1 MPKSYYLP
9 TDDSGKIEVLESLAA
24 KLPAYKEVLYIST
37 EEIETV
43 QADAVAMRYILSVF
57 NQMQS
62 NAKQWTAYKNLIRDG
77 GASKAALP
85 VFPSLPDPVP
95 PTVPPGII
103 PRLTSLVTRIKAA
116 RNYTEVIGQDLAIV
130 GTIRIV
136 DPSTWKPVIE
146 PRIEAS
152 HPIIR
157 WSKGK
162 ADSLEIWV
170 DRGTGFTSLAV
181 TTDPS
186 YTDITPP
193 PSEAA
198 LWKYKAI
205 YKLRDQQVGH
215 WSDVLSVA
223 VGG

>member
-1 MPKSYYLP
+1 MVKTYYLP
-9 TDDSGKIEVLESLAA
+9 TDDAGKADLLDHIAA
-24 KLPAYKEVLYIST
+24 KLPAYA
-37 EEIETV
+37 EILGMDDTDIKTA
-43 QADAVAMRYILSVF
+43 QADAAAFRYTLSTF
-57 NQMQS
+57 NLAQN
-62 NAKQWTAYKNLIRDG
+62 NAKQWTAYKKLLRDG
-77 GASKAALP
+77 GVGNTS
-85 VFPSLPDPVP
+85 FPLAPSIPTQAPPSVP
-95 PTVPPGII
+95 QGII
-103 PRLTSLVTRIKAA
+103 HRLTSLVSRIKAA

-205 YKLRDQQVGH
+205 YKLREIGRAHV
-215 WSDVLSVA
+215 
-223 VGG
+223 